1 MFLQL
6 HHQLVLEKTV
16 QWELFALQIVNVN
29 LIIVVDIQLIPQLYQ
44 ILLAKVLSPNIQL
57 NWLLNLQ
64 VKLQLQLIHH
74 LL

>member
-1 MFLQL
+1 M
-6 HHQLVLEKTV
+6 

-44 ILLAKVLSPNIQL
+44 ILIAKVLSPNIQL

>member
-16 QWELFALQIVNVN
+16 QLELFALQIVNVN
-29 LIIVVDIQLIPQLYQ
+29 QIIVVDIQLIPQLYQ